1 MSGFVRS
8 VTLGGGTAAHIGRT
22 TRLSDGCRCLPGEFP
37 GKLRRGVSTGT
48 PRSRRLCFGIALAA
62 LVLATAAGCGNAQ
75 SSSGPVTLNWYIFPE
90 FSGAFV
96 KSAASCSKASNG
108 AYTIKIQ
115 TLPNAADGQ
124 RQQMVRRLA
133 ADDSSLD
140 ILGLDVTWTPEFAE
154 AGWITP
160 WPQDLAQKVED
171 GTLQSM
177 VDTATWNNRL
187 YSAPFNTN
195 TQLLWYRKDLVPN
208 PPKTWKQMIAMA
220 TALAKQGKPH
230 YIEIQGAQYEGYT
243 VWFNTLVNSAGGQI
257 VSDDGQRVTLEPLG
271 GDGARHDPRACQFA
285 GRRPLARKP
294 DGGPDPAPVRGGRAA
309 FELNYPYVYP
319 SAKADVPDIFKN
331 MAWTVYPTVKPGEPT
346 HVTIGGIDL
355 AVGAFSKHKQQAFDA
370 IQCLRSP
377 QNEIQN
383 AVLGGLPP
391 VARIRLQRS
400 QVPEGVPD
408 VEGHLRHAEAGQRAA
423 QDAGLPERVAADLLH
438 PLAAELREREDLG
451 TLRGR
456 IEDAINSKGLVP

>member
-1 MSGFVRS
+1 M
-8 VTLGGGTAAHIGRT
+8 
-22 TRLSDGCRCLPGEFP
+22 
-37 GKLRRGVSTGT
+37 STGST
-48 PRSRRLCFGIALAA
+48 GKGALRLGVALAA
-62 LVLATAAGCGNAQ
+62 LALATAAGCGSGQAA
-75 SSSGPVTLNWYIFPE
+75 SGPVTLNWYIFPE

-96 KSAASCSKASNG
+96 KSAASCSQASNG
-108 AYTIKIQ
+108 AYQIKIQ

-133 ADDSSLD
+133 ADDPSMD

-160 WPQDLAQKVED
+160 WPDDIATQVEND
-171 GTLQSM
+171 TLRSM
-177 VDTATWNNRL
+177 VETATWNGRL

-208 PPKTWKQMIAMA
+208 PPKTWKQMISMA
-220 TALAKQGKPH
+220 EDLAKQGKPH

-243 VWFNTLVNSAGGQI
+243 VWFNTLVNSAGGKI
-257 VSDDGQRVTLEPLG
+257 VSDDGQKVTLDQSAVQAL
-271 GDGARHDPRACQFA
+271 DTIHRLANSTAVDPSIGNQMEDQTRLQFEA
-285 GRRPLARKP
+285 
-294 DGGPDPAPVRGGRAA
+294 GRAA

-331 MAWTVYPTVKPGEPT
+331 MAWTVYPTVKEGVPT

-355 AVGAFSKHKQQAFDA
+355 AVGAFSKYKQQAFDA

-391 VARIRLQRS
+391 VLESVYSDPKFQKAYPMWQAIFTTLKQASVRPKTPAYQSVSLQIS
-400 QVPEGVPD
+400 YTLSPPSSVS
-408 VEGHLRHAEAGQRAA
+408 AKK
-423 QDAGLPERVAADLLH
+423 
-438 PLAAELREREDLG
+438 LG
-451 TLRGR
+451 TLRSR

>member
-1 MSGFVRS
+1 MRERPGNKRREVR
-8 VTLGGGTAAHIGRT
+8 TGA
-22 TRLSDGCRCLPGEFP
+22 P
-37 GKLRRGVSTGT
+37 GK
-48 PRSRRLCFGIALAA
+48 PRRLRLGIALTA
-62 LVLATAAGCGNAQ
+62 LALATAAGCGGGG
-75 SSSGPVTLNWYIFPE
+75 SSSGPATLNWYIFPE
-90 FSGAFV
+90 FSGAFI
-96 KSAASCSKASNG
+96 KGAAECSKASKG
-108 AYTIKIQ
+108 EYQIKIQ

-140 ILGLDVTWTPEFAE
+140 ILGLDVTWTPEFAG
-154 AGWITP
+154 AGWLAP
-160 WPQDLAQKVED
+160 WPENEAQQVRQ

-177 VDTATWNNRL
+177 IDTATWDGKL

-208 PPKTWKQMIAMA
+208 PPKTWREMISMA
-220 TALAKQGKPH
+220 DDLAKQGKPH

-257 VSDDGQRVTLEPLG
+257 MSDNGSKVTLNESAVSALDTIHELAHSP
-271 GDGARHDPRACQFA
+271 ASDPSIGNQMEDQTRLQFEA
-285 GRRPLARKP
+285 
-294 DGGPDPAPVRGGRAA
+294 GRAA

-331 MAWTVYPTVKPGEPT
+331 MAWTTYPTVKPGEPP

-355 AVGAFSKHKQQAFDA
+355 AVSAFSNHKQQAFDA
-370 IQCLRSP
+370 IQCLRSAK
-377 QNEIQN
+377 NEVTN

-391 VARIRLQRS
+391 VLTSVYRDPKFQKAYPMWKAIYDTLQQASVRPKTPAYQS
-400 QVPEGVPD
+400 VSLQISYTLSPPTAVSGSMI
-408 VEGHLRHAEAGQRAA
+408 
-423 QDAGLPERVAADLLH
+423 
-438 PLAAELREREDLG
+438 G

-456 IEDAINSKGLVP
+456 IDDAINSRGLVP

>member
-1 MSGFVRS
+1 MSAQRPAGLSRATAVLA
-8 VTLGGGTAAHIGRT
+8 VTALLA
-22 TRLSDGCRCLPGEFP
+22 
-37 GKLRRGVSTGT
+37 
-48 PRSRRLCFGIALAA
+48 ALAA
-62 LVLATAAGCGNAQ
+62 SCG
-75 SSSGPVTLNWYIFPE
+75 SGGGSTKGPVTLNWYIFPE

-96 KSAASCSKASNG
+96 KSAQQCSTHSNG

-133 ADDSSLD
+133 AADPSLD

-160 WPQDLAQKVED
+160 WPQNLAQQVEK
-171 GTLQSM
+171 GTLKSM
-177 VDTATWNNRL
+177 VNTATWKGKL

-195 TQLLWYRKDLVPN
+195 TQLLWYRKDLVLH
-208 PPKTWKQMIAMA
+208 PPKTWAQMISMA
-220 TALAKQGKPH
+220 NQLAKEGKPH

-257 VSDDGQRVTLEPLG
+257 VSSNGQKVILG
-271 GDGARHDPRACQFA
+271 KPAVEALDTIHALTHSKGVDPSLGNQMEDQTRLQFEA
-285 GRRPLARKP
+285 G
-294 DGGPDPAPVRGGRAA
+294 VAA

-331 MAWTVYPTVKPGEPT
+331 MRWTVYPTVKAGEPT

-355 AVGAFSKHKQQAFDA
+355 AVGKFSKHKAQAFAA
-370 IQCLRSP
+370 IQCLRNP
-377 QNEIQN
+377 QNEIRN

-391 VARIRLQRS
+391 VLEKIYSEPAFQKAYPMWKAIFATLKNASVRPKTPAYQSVSLQIS
-400 QVPEGVPD
+400 YTLTPPTSVS
-408 VEGHLRHAEAGQRAA
+408 
-423 QDAGLPERVAADLLH
+423 AGL
-438 PLAAELREREDLG
+438 LG
-451 TLRGR
+451 TIRSR
-456 IEDAINSKGLVP
+456 IGDATNSTGLVP

>member
-1 MSGFVRS
+1 LR
-8 VTLGGGTAAHIGRT
+8 IGIVLAT
-22 TRLSDGCRCLPGEFP
+22 
-37 GKLRRGVSTGT
+37 V
-48 PRSRRLCFGIALAA
+48 ALAA
-62 LVLATAAGCGNAQ
+62 AAGCGGAQ

-96 KSAASCSKASNG
+96 KGAADCSKASGG
-108 AYTIKIQ
+108 AYNIKIQ

-154 AGWITP
+154 AGWLQP
-160 WPQDLAQKVED
+160 WPADRAQQVRQ
-171 GTLQSM
+171 GTLPSM
-177 VDTATWNNRL
+177 LNTATWNGKL

-208 PPKTWKQMIAMA
+208 PPKTWDEMISMA
-220 TALAKQGKPH
+220 SKLADEGKPH

-257 VSDDGQRVTLEPLG
+257 VSDDGSKVTLDQSAVAALDTIHKLANSP
-271 GDGARHDPRACQFA
+271 AVDPSIGNQMEDQTRLQFEA
-285 GRRPLARKP
+285 
-294 DGGPDPAPVRGGRAA
+294 GRAA

-331 MAWTVYPTVKPGEPT
+331 MAWTTYPTVKPGEPA

-355 AVGAFSKHKQQAFDA
+355 AVGAFSHYKQQAFDA

-377 QNEIQN
+377 DHEITN

-391 VARIRLQRS
+391 VLMSVYQDPKFQKAYPMWKAIFDTLEQASVRPKTPAYQSVSLQIS
-400 QVPEGVPD
+400 YTLSPPSSVS
-408 VEGHLRHAEAGQRAA
+408 AK
-423 QDAGLPERVAADLLH
+423 
-438 PLAAELREREDLG
+438 DLG
-451 TLRGR
+451 TLRSR
-456 IEDAINSKGLVP
+456 IQDAIDSKGLVP